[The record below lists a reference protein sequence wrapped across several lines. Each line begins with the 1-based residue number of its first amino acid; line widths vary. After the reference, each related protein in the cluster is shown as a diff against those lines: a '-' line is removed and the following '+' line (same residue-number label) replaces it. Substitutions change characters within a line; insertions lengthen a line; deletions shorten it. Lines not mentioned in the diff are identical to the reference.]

1 MGLRKV
7 TEKSERIPR
16 RKTKE
21 RDLKAVIRD
30 AELFIKEEK
39 QNNKLEGTQ
48 VKILVGGFF
57 YLLVLTLVPAV
68 GGAYFTVRLGIPW
81 QQFLPAAIVAISLG
95 LILSLCTL
103 YILWRMWI
111 RPLSSLERF
120 LQILGQGDP
129 VQAERFISTSR
140 FRLALQGPVKNVLDN
155 LFRIIGHMQRS
166 SDELNYFVNNL
177 LKGVA
182 SVQGGFR
189 EITLAMQEIASGAD
203 EQAGAAQRVAENM
216 GILTNLAE
224 EIAERSR
231 LGTQVAAEVQ
241 RKEKEGRTLLDQLLK
256 EIEEAAFSNEQ
267 AAEHMHQLEEKMSQ
281 INEFVRIVTAIAE
294 QTNLLSL
301 NAAIEAARAGEQG
314 RGFAVVADEVRKL
327 AEQSAAAAQNI
338 TRLASEIQAEA
349 QETASQVERNVHLVK
364 GNIERGRNAKTAF
377 EIIGQAIAKAVQAME
392 EINLRAEQQAERVRA
407 VNEDAGRVA
416 AVAQQTAASIEEVSA
431 AASEQQTTMGKV
443 EKSVQE
449 LATMAQN
456 FFNMAAEYTKGG
468 WDETTCQELA
478 RRGFGVLEDLASKP
492 EVQSMEL
499 AALQPL
505 LDQAFEEHPIIQT
518 LFAVLPDGTALYS
531 RPSTKI
537 TNWAFRPWFQVAMQG
552 QRFATEPYITQATNR
567 LAITVAVPVKNKR
580 GEPVGV
586 LAANLVPSKS

>member
-1 MGLRKV
+1 M
-7 TEKSERIPR
+7 
-16 RKTKE
+16 
-21 RDLKAVIRD
+21 
-30 AELFIKEEK
+30 
-39 QNNKLEGTQ
+39 
-48 VKILVGGFF
+48 KILVGGFF

-68 GGAYFTVRLGIPW
+68 GGAYFTARLGISW
-81 QQFLPAAIVAISLG
+81 QQFLPAAVVAVSLG
-95 LILSLCTL
+95 FILSLCTL

-111 RPLSSLERF
+111 RPLNSLERF
-120 LQILGQGDP
+120 LQILGEGNP
-129 VQAERFISTSR
+129 IQAERFVSTLR
-140 FRLALQGPVKNVLDN
+140 FSLALQGPVKGVLDN
-155 LFRIIGHMQRS
+155 IFRIIGHMQRS

-177 LKGVA
+177 LKGVT
-182 SVQGGFR
+182 SVQSSFR
-189 EITLAMQEIASGAD
+189 EITLAMQEIAGGAD

-216 GILTNLAE
+216 GVLTNLAE
-224 EIAERSR
+224 EIADRSR
-231 LGTQVAAEVQ
+231 LGTQMAAEVQ
-241 RKEKEGRTLLDQLLK
+241 EKEREGRSLLEQLLK
-256 EIEEAAFSNEQ
+256 EIEEAAFSNER
-267 AAEHMHQLEEKMSQ
+267 AAQHMRQLEEKMSQ

-349 QETASQVERNVHLVK
+349 RETASQVERNVHLVK

-377 EIIGQAIAKAVQAME
+377 ETIGQAIAKAVQAME
-392 EINLRAEQQAERVRA
+392 EINLRAEQQAERVRV

-431 AASEQQTTMGKV
+431 AASEQQTNMAKV
-443 EKSVQE
+443 EKSGQE
-449 LATMAQN
+449 LADMAQN

-468 WDETTCQELA
+468 WDEATCQELA
-478 RRGFGVLEDLASKP
+478 RRGFEVLEGLASKP

-499 AALQPL
+499 ATLQPL
-505 LDQAFEEHPIIQT
+505 LDQAFEDHSIIQT

-552 QRFATEPYITQATNR
+552 QKFATEPYITQATNR
-567 LAITVAVPVKNKR
+567 LAITISVPVKNEQ
-580 GEPVGV
+580 GELVGV
-586 LAANLVPSKS
+586 LAANLVPSDLVPRA